1 MNTSK
6 TIKRLL
12 RVSILLKMSLISI
25 SILVVSGCLPFT
37 IVGGVLGVGDSMHKS
52 NQIEAIIK
60 RLNRLE
66 KSQQRHKIN
75 PYIPS
80 YVDMDT
86 FKKGI
91 YDK

>member
-1 MNTSK
+1 M
-6 TIKRLL
+6 
-12 RVSILLKMSLISI
+12 SILLKMSLICI
-25 SILVVSGCLPFT
+25 SIPVVSGCLPVTLFT
-37 IVGGVLGVGDSMHKS
+37 GAAGIGDSMYKS
-52 NQIEAIIK
+52 HQINAIIK

-66 KSQQRHKIN
+66 KSQQRYKIK

>member
-1 MNTSK
+1 MY
-6 TIKRLL
+6 
-12 RVSILLKMSLISI
+12 
-25 SILVVSGCLPFT
+25 
-37 IVGGVLGVGDSMHKS
+37 KS
-52 NQIEAIIK
+52 HQINAIIK

-66 KSQQRHKIN
+66 KSQQNYKLK

>member
-1 MNTSK
+1 
-6 TIKRLL
+6 
-12 RVSILLKMSLISI
+12 VSILLKMSLTSI
-25 SILVVSGCLPFT
+25 LILVVSGCLPVT
-37 IVGGVLGVGDSMHKS
+37 IVGGVFGIGDSMHKTL
-52 NQIEAIIK
+52 QIEAIIK

-66 KSQQRHKIN
+66 KSQQRYEIR